1 MKLFQFR
8 AFFYEKMSNVYP
20 DYERT
25 GIYSILLEKYLG
37 ISRIEAALY
46 AHRTIDELALSQL
59 KKAVKRLEKFEP
71 IQYVI
76 GEAYFKGLRLKVTA
90 DTLIPRPETEELV
103 DWIIEDYKSVKQ
115 PIKAMDIGTGSG
127 CIALALKKEWKE
139 SEITAVDISEKALE
153 VAKYNAKSL
162 ELSIEFMQ
170 MNILDGDLQKENL
183 DFIVSNPPYV
193 REIEKKEMRSNVLDY
208 EPDLALFVA
217 NSDPLLFYRNIL
229 EVAQKTVKEEGSV
242 YFEINESFALE
253 TIELAKRLGWEN
265 TRLKKDIF
273 ERDRMLRCR
282 R

>member
-1 MKLFQFR
+1 
-8 AFFYEKMSNVYP
+8 MSNVYP

-37 ISRIEAALY
+37 ISRIEAALH

-127 CIALALKKEWKE
+127 CIALALKKEWRE

-183 DFIVSNPPYV
+183 DFIVSNPPY
-193 REIEKKEMRSNVLDY
+193 
-208 EPDLALFVA
+208 
-217 NSDPLLFYRNIL
+217 
-229 EVAQKTVKEEGSV
+229 
-242 YFEINESFALE
+242 
-253 TIELAKRLGWEN
+253 
-265 TRLKKDIF
+265 
-273 ERDRMLRCR
+273 
-282 R
+282 